1 MKEQHCSRKTAIV
14 TAILIASI
22 TFGLCL
28 TFILTVSKFDE
39 CHFDNKFHNYAFHI
53 PRLLN
58 VR

>member
-39 CHFDNKFHNYAFHI
+39 CHFDIECSVIKGSI
-53 PRLLN
+53 DLSK
-58 VR
+58 